1 MTKQRWVAQK
11 GVSQPSESPTPL
23 RSPRGMA
30 ATEYLLA
37 TTALTSAW
45 FMLESS
51 PAGLG
56 QALIGLLSSYSFSLS
71 LPW

>member
-1 MTKQRWVAQK
+1 MTKQRWVAQR
-11 GVSQPSESPTPL
+11 GALQPAERLTPL
-23 RSPRGMA
+23 RRPRGMA

-45 FMLESS
+45 FMRDSS

>member
-1 MTKQRWVAQK
+1 MTKKRWLVHRAA
-11 GVSQPSESPTPL
+11 SRLPESLKPL
-23 RSPRGMA
+23 GPPRGMA
-30 ATEYLLA
+30 AAEYLLA

-45 FMLESS
+45 FMLYSS

-56 QALIGLLSSYSFSLS
+56 QALIDLLSSYSFSLS

>member
-1 MTKQRWVAQK
+1 MMKQPLIAQK
-11 GVSQPSESPTPL
+11 GVSRP
-23 RSPRGMA
+23 PRGMA

-45 FMLESS
+45 FMLYSS

-56 QALIGLLSSYSFSLS
+56 RALIDLLSSYSFSLS

>member
-1 MTKQRWVAQK
+1 MTKQLWLAQK
-11 GVSQPSESPTPL
+11 GALQPPERLQSLQP
-23 RSPRGMA
+23 PRGMA

-45 FMLESS
+45 FMLYSS

-56 QALIGLLSSYSFSLS
+56 QALIDLLSSYSFSLS

>member
-11 GVSQPSESPTPL
+11 GALQPPERTTPL

-37 TTALTSAW
+37 TTAMTSAW
-45 FMLESS
+45 FMLDSS

-56 QALIGLLSSYSFSLS
+56 QALINLLSSYSFSLS